1 MSEAEKGWLR
11 RVKQWQGWLAGDHAG
26 RTSVAL
32 ARLKEIRDPD
42 ALSALARTFRDDAE
56 EERRL
61 LYVAVLS
68 KIEGDKPVA
77 HLAVQSI
84 IDESHAVREAAI
96 RAVRRKDVSWA
107 IPIYQRALK
116 NRLNVIVNRAAVAL
130 GQLGD
135 ESTISHLIEAL
146 VTTHGYRALV
156 QDENPQVSTDE
167 QNGVPPV
174 IIGPAVGLSMKGA
187 RSPTLAPTHDPDS
200 NVFDDDLVEVE
211 LEKDEENLSVLSAL
225 TLLTGQNFGYDAPSM
240 APGAVPLGRMYA
252 RLAEAVMAR
261 SRTSGPALTNRR
273 QSTPMNAPF
282 PLDAIPSQRFAMN
295 GHPKGPSFGHCRQEN
310 RLLPQIVSRPIS

>member
-1 MSEAEKGWLR
+1 MSEAERGWLR
-11 RVKQWQGWLAGDHAG
+11 RVKHVAGGGWPAIMPGAQPW
-26 RTSVAL
+26 RQ

-42 ALSALARTFRDDAE
+42 ALSALARTFRDDSD

-68 KIEGDKPVA
+68 KVEGDKPVA

-84 IDESHAVREAAI
+84 VDESHAVREAAI
-96 RAVRRKDVSWA
+96 RAVRRKDVSRA
-107 IPIYQRALK
+107 IPIYRQALK

-135 ESTISHLIEAL
+135 ESTVPHLIEAL

-174 IIGPAVGLSMKGA
+174 IIGPAVELSMKGA
-187 RSPTLAPTHDPDS
+187 RSPTLAPTHDSDS

-211 LEKDEENLSVLSAL
+211 LEKYEENLSVLSAL
-225 TLLTGQNFGYDAPSM
+225 TLLTGQNFGYDAPAWRTWHS
-240 APGAVPLGRMYA
+240 A
-252 RLAEAVMAR
+252 RKNGAR
-261 SRTSGPALTNRR
+261 SAKP
-273 QSTPMNAPF
+273 
-282 PLDAIPSQRFAMN
+282 
-295 GHPKGPSFGHCRQEN
+295 
-310 RLLPQIVSRPIS
+310 